1 MTETQHQITLMTW
14 AKKISLAAHGS
25 RPELGLLFHIPNGGG
40 RSKREAGILKAMG
53 VRAGVSDL
61 FLPVPAGTKHGLWLE
76 LKAIGGAISTEQRV
90 WLGEMKKNGYS
101 AFLCVGWEEAR
112 DRIVEYLG
120 GEFPAVD
127 MSEQIT
133 RLIGAEKK

>member
-1 MTETQHQITLMTW
+1 MTETQHQIILMTW
-14 AKKISLAAHGS
+14 AKKISLAEHG

-53 VRAGVSDL
+53 VRPGVSDL
-61 FLPVPAGTKHGLWLE
+61 FLPVPAGGKHGLWLE
-76 LKAIGGAISTEQRV
+76 LKALGGAISTEQV
-90 WLGEMKKNGYS
+90 SWLREMEKNGYS
-101 AFLCVGWEEAR
+101 AFVCVGWKEAR

-127 MSEQIT
+127 MTQQIG
-133 RLIGAEKK
+133 RVVGAEI